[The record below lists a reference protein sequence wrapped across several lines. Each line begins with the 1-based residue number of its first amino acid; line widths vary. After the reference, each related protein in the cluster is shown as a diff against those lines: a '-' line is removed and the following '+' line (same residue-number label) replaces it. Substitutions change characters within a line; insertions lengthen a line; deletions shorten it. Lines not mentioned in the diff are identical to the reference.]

1 MKIPVLSRLL
11 KPRASP
17 KNRLYGSTY
26 SFFFG
31 GTASGKTV
39 NERTAM
45 QTTAVYACVRILA
58 ETIASLCQWPIKSQH
73 FWPLENRHFRSP
85 KVVN

>member
-39 NERTAM
+39 SERTAM
-45 QTTAVYACVRILA
+45 QTTAVYVGKQGDGLECPPYC
-58 ETIASLCQWPIKSQH
+58 SLLK
-73 FWPLENRHFRSP
+73 
-85 KVVN
+85 